1 MLMVVFGCGGGAGAN
16 APRTTQDNGLSRLA
30 VLSLFIVNHILTHF
44 KVLEPTQLSHLCF
57 DPTPGARHTPHAT
70 RHTPSHTRLRRI
82 E

>member
-1 MLMVVFGCGGGAGAN
+1 MVVFCCGGGAGAN
-16 APRTTQDNGLSRLA
+16 APRPTQDKGLSRLA
-30 VLSLFIVNHILTHF
+30 VLSLFTVNHILTHF

-57 DPTPGARHTPHAT
+57 DPTPGAPGHTPHST